1 MWLLEKKIHR
11 QTDEYAMRG
20 LVEEQ
25 LMLQQSTKAAKEAG
39 FIVCKQLPDRVSQ
52 FNDAVQQTATDV
64 LTMQS

>member
-1 MWLLEKKIHR
+1 
-11 QTDEYAMRG
+11 MRG

-52 FNDAVQQTATDV
+52 FNDAIQQTTADV